1 MGSVTMR
8 LALYIIVV
16 GLPPLL
22 PVKLPSHP
30 FPGTLIKLMPLVLTL
45 KLMDKDNKLPKKPIT
60 LLPLRIFPTLM
71 LHTKLENTSSSE
83 NTTNQLLRI
92 TSLSSMN
99 LPSMVHATKKSPLN
113 ASMDGFSLETGPKKT
128 HAAMEDCV
136 RTKAGCATHWDQLPQ
151 AEKEKLAAHYKTDV
165 ANLKKPTLLSSREP
179 KLNFKKLKLLT

>member
-83 NTTNQLLRI
+83 NTTNQLRRI

-113 ASMDGFSLETGPKKT
+113 ASMDGFSLETGPKK
-128 HAAMEDCV
+128 
-136 RTKAGCATHWDQLPQ
+136 
-151 AEKEKLAAHYKTDV
+151 
-165 ANLKKPTLLSSREP
+165 PTLLWKTASEQRLDVP
-179 KLNFKKLKLLT
+179 LTGINFHKLTKRSLLLTTKLMLLTSKSLRCSLQENRS